1 MDLDRRLLVLK
12 PVLIITG
19 VAFSVGL
26 PVLTVVWPA
35 AWMWEPRQSEYEQMI
50 GGIYVTLGVFVLLSA
65 RQPLRHLSL
74 IWFAAWSSIV
84 HGGIMAVQAAVDS
97 AERANLIGDVPF
109 LLLVGVV
116 LAVLTPRAKHLP
128 AASTSAASAHA

>member
-1 MDLDRRLLVLK
+1 MELDRRISLLR
-12 PVLIITG
+12 PVLVITG
-19 VAFSVGL
+19 VAFAVGL

-74 IWFAAWSSIV
+74 IWFTAWSSIV
-84 HGGIMAVQAAVDS
+84 HGGIMAFQAAVDS
-97 AERANLIGDVPF
+97 AERPNLMGDVPF

-116 LAVLTPRAKHLP
+116 LAVLTPRSKHLP
-128 AASTSAASAHA
+128 AAPASAAMRSS